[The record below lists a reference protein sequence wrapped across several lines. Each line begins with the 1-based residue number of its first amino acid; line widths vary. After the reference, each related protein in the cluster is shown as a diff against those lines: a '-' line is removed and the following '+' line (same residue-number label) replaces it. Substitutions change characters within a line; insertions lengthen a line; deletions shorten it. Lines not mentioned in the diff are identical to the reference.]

1 MHRRRR
7 ALAAARRAQREAALE
22 RQRSALGIARLRHR
36 AGRDC
41 LQLHHVDWLAARARN
56 DQGQAMRV
64 GLTMRRVA
72 VVGAGMAGVSCA
84 ARLAAADCEVLLFE
98 QARHVGGRM
107 ATRVETWIDPQ
118 GVPHQAAF
126 DHGAPAFTAHSPA
139 FRRAVD
145 DAAAKGW
152 VAPWSR
158 RIAPGSFSA
167 LHPETLWVAVPRMP
181 RWCEQL
187 ASGLPL
193 ATGRAIDGL
202 ERDGATWRLHCGDE
216 TIADRF
222 SQVVLAI
229 PPELA
234 GPLLQGQ
241 HNDWAVLAHRW
252 AMRPCWTLSGVAANP
267 PPWDV
272 ARPERGPL
280 AWLIRNDSKPGRSAD
295 AGCAYWVAQATW
307 LYRWRFASAPRGSA
321 VAGRKFWYDPALG
334 LAVCGDFVGGAGVEG
349 AWLSR
354 S

>member
-1 MHRRRR
+1 
-7 ALAAARRAQREAALE
+7 
-22 RQRSALGIARLRHR
+22 
-36 AGRDC
+36 
-41 LQLHHVDWLAARARN
+41 
-56 DQGQAMRV
+56 MRV

-202 ERDGATWRLHCGDE
+202 ERDGAAWRLRCGDE

-234 GPLLQGQ
+234 GPLLQGH

-295 AGCAYWVAQATW
+295 AGCAYWVAQATADWSRTHLRASPAEVEEALALAVGEWLPEPVQWHGTW
-307 LYRWRFASAPRGSA
+307 LYRWRFASALRGNA
-321 VAGRKFWYDPALG
+321 VGGRKFWYDPALG

-349 AWLSR
+349 AWLSGTALADALIGRVTLPR
-354 S
+354 SAPA

>member
-1 MHRRRR
+1 M
-7 ALAAARRAQREAALE
+7 
-22 RQRSALGIARLRHR
+22 RL
-36 AGRDC
+36 
-41 LQLHHVDWLAARARN
+41 
-56 DQGQAMRV
+56 

-107 ATRVETWIDPQ
+107 ATRVETWVDPQ
-118 GVPHQAAF
+118 GIPHQAAF
-126 DHGAPAFTAHSPA
+126 DHGAPAFTVHSPA

-152 VAPWSR
+152 VAAWSPR
-158 RIAPGSFSA
+158 LAPGSFAA

-187 ASGLPL
+187 ASGLPF

-202 ERDGATWRLHCGDE
+202 ERDGSAWRLRCGDE

-234 GPLLQGQ
+234 APLLQGH

-252 AMRPCWTLSGVAANP
+252 AMRPCWTLSGVAADA

-280 AWLIRNDSKPGRSAD
+280 AWLIRNDSKPGRSGD
-295 AGCAYWVAQATW
+295 AGCAYWVAQATGDWSRTHLRTPPEEVEEALRLAVAQWLPEPVQWHGTW
-307 LYRWRFASAPRGSA
+307 LYRWRFASAPRGNA
-321 VAGRKFWYDPALG
+321 VSGRKYWYDPALG
-334 LAVCGDFVGGAGVEG
+334 LGVCGDFVGGAGVEG
-349 AWLSR
+349 AWLSGTALADALIAR
-354 S
+354 ASLPRGSPS